1 MAYQSFT
8 NQTKKV
14 EGNSPL
20 WAVAAGAFAGLCVV
34 LLANQS
40 ATSLHSSVAV
50 PTTPIVAQVTFHLFP
65 FNAQMLPTR
74 TRWPAI
80 KPHWHTMHKS
90 LNWKVKFL
98 QTSPWRFPLRQTL
111 PFWCET
117 LWKTIFFFMDIQVGV
132 SGGLL
137 LIAGM
142 FFNILKKPSKQALP
156 LPAPLQSVSVQFHTL
171 SKMLRLFVRCQ
182 QHHRWCVWLQG
193 WQMPTHQLRWWQWQ
207 QVPVLPQCKMCF
219 WFLFSLIP
227 FNSSTIPQ
235 LIS

>member
-117 LWKTIFFFMDIQVGV
+117 LWKTIFFSWTSRLALVAVCCWSLGCSSTFWRNHQNKPFHFLLLCNLFRYSFILFLKCFDCLSGASSITDGAFGYRDGRCPHISCVDGSDSRFQFCLSAKCV
-132 SGGLL
+132 SG
-137 LIAGM
+137 
-142 FFNILKKPSKQALP
+142 S
-156 LPAPLQSVSVQFHTL
+156 S
-171 SKMLRLFVRCQ
+171 
-182 QHHRWCVWLQG
+182 
-193 WQMPTHQLRWWQWQ
+193 
-207 QVPVLPQCKMCF
+207 
-219 WFLFSLIP
+219 FL
-227 FNSSTIPQ
+227 
-235 LIS
+235 